1 MHLDAGNFESH
12 CDLQLTGS
20 SVLGVKVGATVGA
33 FVVGGT
39 VVAPTGWF
47 VATPV
52 AFKSLKLNFNP
63 FYCSTVNMINRP

>member
-12 CDLQLTGS
+12 CDVQLTGS

-33 FVVGGT
+33 FVVGAT

-52 AFKSLKLNFNP
+52 AFKS
-63 FYCSTVNMINRP
+63 